1 LGLTIDERVPFG
13 HVVLVPPTS
22 KGKGRRLPP
31 VREWELV
38 RAWVGA
44 KGDEVVEEE
53 KEGAAGEEEKQDGEM
68 DDGPL

>member
-1 LGLTIDERVPFG
+1 M
-13 HVVLVPPTS
+13 
-22 KGKGRRLPP
+22 
-31 VREWELV
+31 REWELV